1 MATELFTV
9 SELRA
14 NLLKMIKKL
23 RKVPERYIIT
33 WNGKPSSVMLSYE
46 EFRSI
51 LATLDIVFDKELM
64 KGIDEGIRD
73 KKAGRIKSFEEIF
86 EE

>member
-14 NLLKMIKKL
+14 NVLKLVKKL
-23 RKVPERYIIT
+23 KKVPEHYIIT
-33 WNGKPSSVMLSYE
+33 WNGKPSAVMINYD
-46 EFRSI
+46 EFKSM
-51 LATLDIVFDKELM
+51 LATLDIVLDKEIV
-64 KGIDEGIRD
+64 KGIEEGLKD